1 MPAPSSRVI
10 SSPAREVSCPAT
22 TPPPAGD
29 MCQCGAQPGPGA
41 GLGCW
46 CWWRVKV
53 VRCFPVKN
61 AARLEA
67 AAPVHHVAPHTAAAG
82 PHLCWL
88 LSTQNMV
95 INTLTHNNATW
106 THTDTGHSPWQL
118 LFKQFS
124 SSQINVS
131 QNMFARS
138 CSQLGTFYTFYP
150 SLYRDPTLASLGL
163 GSGYW
168 VAAEARWRCCKSSWI
183 SPFTLQQDLLRWTGD
198 QGGTL
203 VTTLKIRL
211 LWPFCFMEQI
221 LFILFIFFIP
231 QYWTLLLLN
240 FLLSLH
246 GSTALNEDRK
256 ISVLFFKT
264 SVSN

>member
-1 MPAPSSRVI
+1 M
-10 SSPAREVSCPAT
+10 
-22 TPPPAGD
+22 
-29 MCQCGAQPGPGA
+29 
-41 GLGCW
+41 
-46 CWWRVKV
+46 
-53 VRCFPVKN
+53 
-61 AARLEA
+61 
-67 AAPVHHVAPHTAAAG
+67 
-82 PHLCWL
+82 
-88 LSTQNMV
+88 
-95 INTLTHNNATW
+95 
-106 THTDTGHSPWQL
+106 

-138 CSQLGTFYTFYP
+138 PTWHILQSLHFTGTQHWP
-150 SLYRDPTLASLGL
+150 GWGWVL
-163 GSGYW
+163 GSCRAA
-168 VAAEARWRCCKSSWI
+168 VAM
-183 SPFTLQQDLLRWTGD
+183 LQIILDLTIYNLHCNKNCSLLCLTA
-198 QGGTL
+198 TNVEL

>member
-1 MPAPSSRVI
+1 MRCGHTQTQDTLPGNCCLNSFPPDKCQSKHV
-10 SSPAREVSCPAT
+10 CPLLLPT
-22 TPPPAGD
+22 WHILHILPFTL
-29 MCQCGAQPGPGA
+29 PGPNTGQLGA
-41 GLGCW
+41 GFWVL
-46 CWWRVKV
+46 R
-53 VRCFPVKN
+53 
-61 AARLEA
+61 
-67 AAPVHHVAPHTAAAG
+67 
-82 PHLCWL
+82 
-88 LSTQNMV
+88 
-95 INTLTHNNATW
+95 
-106 THTDTGHSPWQL
+106 
-118 LFKQFS
+118 
-124 SSQINVS
+124 
-131 QNMFARS
+131 
-138 CSQLGTFYTFYP
+138 
-150 SLYRDPTLASLGL
+150 
-163 GSGYW
+163 

-198 QGGTL
+198 QGGAL